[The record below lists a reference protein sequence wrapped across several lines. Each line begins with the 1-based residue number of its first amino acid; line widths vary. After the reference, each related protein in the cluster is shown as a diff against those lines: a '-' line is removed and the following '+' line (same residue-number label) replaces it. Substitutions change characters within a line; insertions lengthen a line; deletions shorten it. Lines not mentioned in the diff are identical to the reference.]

1 MIASPTSRYYG
12 LPTQESELPDGT
24 KIAWLGRRL
33 VPLPERFA
41 QIGEHV
47 VAQGERPDHV
57 AARHLGD
64 PEQFWRL
71 CDANGVLAPGELTER
86 PGHRLRIT
94 LPEGIPGPAD
104 A

>member
-12 LPTQESELPDGT
+12 LPVQELELPDGT

-33 VPLPERFA
+33 VPLPDRFA
-41 QIGEHV
+41 QIGEHI

-64 PEQFWRL
+64 AEQFWRL
-71 CDANGVLAPGELTER
+71 CDANGVLSPGELTAQAGQR
-86 PGHRLRIT
+86 IRIT
-94 LPEGIPGPAD
+94 LPEGIPGPSHD
-104 A
+104 